1 MMTRIDYP
9 RIGEQVFRKTLSN
22 GLTVFVFPKP
32 DFGKSYAFFAANY
45 GGIDMRFYADGAWR
59 DTPAG
64 VAHYLEHKMFDTQDG
79 NALQDLASNGASPNA
94 YTSSA
99 ITGYFFES
107 TEKFE
112 DNLKTLLSFVSVPYF
127 TQESVDK
134 ERGIISQEIRMIED
148 EAEWQ
153 VFMDLLRALYDHHP
167 IRIGVAGTVESIQD
181 ITPQTLYDCHRAF
194 YNPAN
199 MVLCV
204 AGNVDPE
211 RVCAIAEEIL
221 PAEGGESVERDYGA
235 PEPPHAI
242 QKRIERRMA
251 VSTPIFQFGCKGD
264 APAPGAETMRLQL
277 LGGLAMDA
285 LAGGSGRLYTE
296 LYEQGL
302 INNEFSCGCEVYPG
316 CAFLYAGGESRDPE
330 AVAERLKQEAARLS
344 REGIDPALWSR
355 IKKAAYGAHVCALN
369 SFEQICAG
377 QAQAYFD
384 GVDAMTFP
392 EVFDTLTAR
401 DAQELLGRWFTQER
415 CALAVVRPEE
425 GRA

>member
-1 MMTRIDYP
+1 MTRIDYP
-9 RIGEQVFRKTLSN
+9 RIGERAYRKTLSN

-32 DFGKSYAFFAANY
+32 DFVKSYAFFAANY
-45 GGIDMRFYADGAWR
+45 GGIDMRFRIDGAWR

-64 VAHYLEHKMFDTQDG
+64 VAHYLEHKLFDTQDG

-107 TEKFE
+107 TEQFE

-148 EAEWQ
+148 EAGWQ
-153 VFMDLLRALYDHHP
+153 VFMDLLRGLYAEHP
-167 IRIGVAGTVESIQD
+167 IRVGVAGTVESIRD
-181 ITPQTLYDCHRAF
+181 ITPEILYDCHRAF

-199 MVLCV
+199 MALCV

-221 PAEGGESVERDYGA
+221 PAEGGVPVPRDYGA
-235 PEPPHAI
+235 AEPPRAI
-242 QKRIERRMA
+242 RKLTERRMA

-264 APAPGAETMRLQL
+264 APAPGAEMMRIQL
-277 LGGLAMDA
+277 LGELAMDA
-285 LAGGSGRLYTE
+285 LAGGSSALYTE
-296 LYEQGL
+296 LYEAGL
-302 INNEFSCGCEVYPG
+302 INGEFSCGCETYPG
-316 CAFLYAGGESRDPE
+316 CAFLFAGGESSDPQ
-330 AVAERLKQEAARLS
+330 AVADRLKEEAARLS

-355 IKKAAYGAHVCALN
+355 IKKAAYGTRVRALN
-369 SFEQICAG
+369 SFEHICSG
-377 QAQAYFD
+377 QAQAYFA
-384 GVDAMTFP
+384 GADAMTFP
-392 EVFDTLTAR
+392 EVFDALTAQ
-401 DAQELLGRWFTQER
+401 DAQELLSRWMTEER
-415 CALAVVRPEE
+415 TALAVVRPKE
-425 GRA
+425 GGA